1 MRKGALLLGLLL
13 PVGAWAA
20 KDDGPITVIVAGG
33 AQGDAKSP
41 VLVKLRERL
50 AQADPERTVVVFT
63 GNYLEAELPG
73 DGEPGREE
81 AVAALDAHV
90 AAVKDFWDRDGRV
103 WFLPGHTDF
112 AAGGTKVVKRLRKL
126 LNKKLSADGKKRD
139 AMPESACAS
148 SELIELS
155 GDVGLLLV
163 NSEWW
168 MQDSSADPNFNDGC
182 LVKTRKA
189 FLGNITDTMRK
200 YRGRRLIVA
209 SHHPLKSYGEHGGAF
224 TAAAHAEPFPIAGTA
239 WVLAREAGLV
249 AQYQNFPLVQGYS
262 LMLKNEGARYGAFV
276 FVSGHD
282 ANLQYVTVDLHSQ
295 IISGST
301 ASSGR
306 PVVEPNEGDFSSASS
321 GWAELNLR
329 TTGEGAVRFVGPDGT
344 ALHEKAL
351 PQVRPLVTDPPKEVP
366 PMPESPVTARF
377 WKRDVW
383 RFPWGVRLL
392 LGTYYAHV
400 FQLELPFEVLDL
412 ATFEGGLKPYKIG
425 GGQQSNSIRAKDP
438 NGGDWAIRA
447 TTKDASRLL
456 PYPLSRVTLFGR
468 MMEHAFTAT
477 HPEAPLALEKMSE
490 AAGVLHLEPRLMYLP
505 DQEGLGEYRGFIT
518 DEVVIVEQR
527 PAPMKNGAVP
537 PKHLGGRDANTQYED
552 YDDLF
557 EKVLDKPWKHRLDQE
572 AMLRARLL
580 DMLVGDWDRHRGQWR
595 FAGNE
600 DERGDIVWQP
610 VAMDRDQ
617 AFAHYDGLGLMIA
630 RLFVAQARST
640 VAFDGSYSGLRW
652 LNYNAR
658 DNDAFTLNRISHD
671 RWMAI
676 AKELQ
681 TSLSD
686 AVIDEAMA
694 TWRQETYALDGARIA
709 EALKL
714 RRDQLLEVAEE
725 SYRRLAR
732 GVDVVGS
739 MDDDRFELHFAP
751 EGTVRVV
758 IVRKE
763 NDKPYY
769 ARTFDPSET
778 AEVNLYA
785 LDGDDT
791 LEVHGEPHEELHL
804 RFVGGEGKD
813 AVKTHG
819 GGEAK
824 ASALEVFDRQKGMTI
839 DPSLKVEDGRGELAY
854 LNQYEPRENH
864 EPDYGTFMPGLMVN
878 RDVGVFLGGTYT
890 HVSPAWKKKP
900 FGARHIGSAY
910 FATATLGAAFDY
922 QLMLPNSFK
931 LIDQTIELS
940 LRTPLYTRNFFGFTN
955 EVRGFTEPLEYYRV
969 RQAVYEA
976 RWGLQY
982 GGSRARAGMQVLGQ
996 IISTD
1001 RTQGRFIA
1009 TAPEADEAFG
1019 PRYFAGARVFAEV
1032 ITFDSRTL
1040 PRKGVALHA
1049 SATGRYDVAAGRDFS
1064 MNVKAAG
1071 AFAVPI
1077 DRGERFVVLSRA
1089 LVEGIVGRHPFYFAP
1104 TVGAGELRA
1113 YNFQQFAGDVAFA
1126 HTTDLRVEVFRIE
1139 STVPSTIGVNASVD
1153 HGGVFGN
1160 SVSGGRYH
1168 VSLGGGVWWSIVDLI
1183 GVWVGYHR
1191 SIDGA
1196 ERFAVLLGPLFADM
1210 GF

>member
-1 MRKGALLLGLLL
+1 MRKGALLIGLLL
-13 PVGAWAA
+13 PLASSAA

-33 AQGDAKSP
+33 AHGDAKSP
-41 VLVKLRERL
+41 VLPQLRERL
-50 AQADPERTVVVFT
+50 KAADPKITVVVFT
-63 GNYLEAELPG
+63 GNYLEGELPKE
-73 DGEPGREE
+73 GEPGREE
-81 AVAALDAHV
+81 AVAALDAQV
-90 AAVKDFWDRDGRV
+90 AAVKEFWDRKGRV
-103 WFLPGHTDF
+103 VFLPGHKDF
-112 AAGGTKVVKRLRKL
+112 AEGGTKAVKRLRKL
-126 LNKKLSADGKKRD
+126 LNQKLSADGKKRD

-148 SELIELS
+148 SELVELS
-155 GDVGLLLV
+155 SDVGLLLV

-200 YRGRRLIVA
+200 YRGRRLIIA

-262 LMLKNEGARYGAFV
+262 LMVKNEGARYGAFV

-282 ANLQYVTVDLHSQ
+282 ANLQYVTVDLHTQ
-295 IISGST
+295 VISGST

-306 PVVEPNEGDFSSASS
+306 PVVEPNEGDFAAAST
-321 GWAELNLR
+321 GWAELNLSAA
-329 TTGEGAVRFVGPDGT
+329 GEGAVRFVGPDGA

-351 PQVRPLVTDPPKEVP
+351 PKVRPLVTEPPSEVP
-366 PMPESPVTARF
+366 PMPGSPVRARF
-377 WKRDVW
+377 SKRDVW
-383 RFPWGVRLL
+383 QFPYGVRLL

-412 ATFEGGLKPYKIG
+412 QTFAGGLEPYKIG

-438 NGGDWAIRA
+438 NGGDWAIRS

-477 HPEAPLALEKMSE
+477 HPEAALSLERLSE
-490 AAGVLHLEPRLMYLP
+490 AAGVLHLKPRLMYLP
-505 DQEGLGEYRGFIT
+505 DQERLGEYRGFIT
-518 DEVVIVEQR
+518 DEVVILEQR
-527 PAPMKNGAVP
+527 PGEMNEGVAPPA
-537 PKHLGGRDANTQYED
+537 HLGGRDDKTQYDD

-572 AMLRARLL
+572 AMVRVRLL

-600 DERGDIVWQP
+600 DESGDVVWQP

-617 AFAHYDGLGLMIA
+617 AFAHYDGVGLMFA

-640 VAFDGSYSGLRW
+640 VPFDGTYSSLRW

-658 DNDAFTLNRISHD
+658 DNDAFTLNRVPHD
-671 RWMAI
+671 RWMQI

-681 TSLSD
+681 ASLTD
-686 AVIDEAMA
+686 AVIDEAMQR
-694 TWRQETYALDGARIA
+694 WRQETYALDGARIA

-714 RRDQLLEVAEE
+714 RRDQLLDVAEE
-725 SYRRLAR
+725 AYRRQAR

-739 MDDDRFELHFAP
+739 MDDDRFELHFA
-751 EGTVRVV
+751 EDGKVRVV
-758 IVRKE
+758 LVRSE
-763 NDKPYY
+763 NGKPYY
-769 ARTFDPSET
+769 ERTFDPSET

-785 LDGDDT
+785 LDGDDV
-791 LEVHGEPHEELHL
+791 LEVHGEPHQKLHL

-813 AVKTHG
+813 VVKTHDG
-819 GGEAK
+819 REAK
-824 ASALEVFDRQKGMTI
+824 ASALEVFDRKKGMTI
-839 DPSLKVEDGRGELAY
+839 APSLKVEDSRSELAHM
-854 LNQYEPRENH
+854 NQYEPRENH

-890 HVSPAWKKKP
+890 HFAPSWKKGA
-900 FGARHIGSAY
+900 FGARHVGSAY

-922 QLMLPNSFK
+922 QLMLPNSIG
-931 LIDQTIELS
+931 LIDQTIDVS

-955 EVRGFTEPLEYYRV
+955 FVRGFGEPLDRYRV
-969 RQAVYEA
+969 RQALYEG
-976 RWGLQY
+976 RWGFQY
-982 GGSRARAGMQVLGQ
+982 GGSRARAGLQVLGQ
-996 IISTD
+996 VISTD
-1001 RTQGRFIA
+1001 RTPGRFVS
-1009 TAPEADEAFG
+1009 TAPEADDAFG
-1019 PRYFAGARVFAEV
+1019 PRYYAGARVFAEV

-1071 AFAVPI
+1071 AMAVPL
-1077 DRGERFVVLSRA
+1077 DRSERFVVLSRV
-1089 LVEGIVGRHPFYFAP
+1089 LVEGIVGRYPFYFAP
-1104 TVGAGELRA
+1104 TIGAGELRA

-1126 HTTDLRVEVFRIE
+1126 HTSDLRVEVFRIQ
-1139 STVPSTIGVNASVD
+1139 STLPSTIGVNASFD
-1153 HGGVFGN
+1153 HGSVFGN
-1160 SVSGGRYH
+1160 SVRGGNYH
-1168 VSLGGGVWWSIVDLI
+1168 VTLGGGVWWSIVDLFGI
-1183 GVWVGYHR
+1183 WAGYHR
-1191 SIDGA
+1191 SFDGA
-1196 ERFAVLLGPLFADM
+1196 ERISVLVGPLFADM